1 MYYVR
6 FALSLDKTA
15 KWVFMNKLLIL
26 VLAAMLPLMAV
37 AQSADER
44 IGKLMNE
51 GRWFELEREMRDTA
65 VRNSLHPMICGM
77 AESLAHHYFNRP
89 DSAVAALN
97 RLLGKY
103 QAQMGGNTLSMA
115 YLLGV
120 DLARSEHYG
129 AAADLLQSLVDQM
142 VAQGMDTTEFVRFV
156 PQMIGSYRRFDS
168 IGGICRPLHP
178 VREYRIPMLADNSM
192 HSATGDTAAH
202 SIRVAV
208 QINGVADTCI
218 FDTGAGVNV
227 VPDKLVGKFGLRPLN
242 SSYVMQGIGVRQ
254 GQIMVADTLS
264 IGGMKWANV
273 PFVVADYTTGHPEA
287 DNVTDMMPS
296 VIGLPIMFSM
306 GEMQFDFD
314 GGELVVP
321 EKSTPNPLGSYNLMR
336 TDSENLQ
343 ILAEDEDGRPLL
355 MHFDTGTYYTVMS
368 PKYYDGNKA
377 AVEAV
382 GQVDSLRMAGMGGVS
397 ITRSY
402 RLPRKCFKI
411 GGSMACLDSV
421 TVNTGIDKMGNRVPA
436 QASDCGGADGTVGLD
451 LLERFRRVIVNL
463 HEMFIIKN

>member
-1 MYYVR
+1 
-6 FALSLDKTA
+6 
-15 KWVFMNKLLIL
+15 MNKLLIL
-26 VLAAMLPLMAV
+26 VLVAVLPLMAV

-77 AESLAHHYFNRP
+77 AESLVCHYFNRP
-89 DSAVAALN
+89 DSAVAALD
-97 RLLGKY
+97 RLLGQY
-103 QAQMGGNTLSMA
+103 QAQMGDNTLSMA

-120 DLARSEHYG
+120 DLSRSGHYG

-142 VAQGMDTTEFVRFV
+142 VAQGAGDSDFVKGV
-156 PQMIGSYRRFDS
+156 QPLVGVYREYDS

-178 VREYRIPMLADNSM
+178 VGEYRIPLLADSSM
-192 HSATGDTAAH
+192 HSATGDTVAH

-273 PFVVADYTTGHPEA
+273 PFVVADFATGHSEA
-287 DNVTDMMPS
+287 DKVAGMMPP
-296 VIGLPIMFSM
+296 VMGLPIMLSM

-314 GGELVVP
+314 DGELLVP
-321 EKSTPNPLGSYNLMR
+321 EKPTPNPLGSCNLMR

-343 ILAEDEDGRPLL
+343 ILAEDEDGSPLL

-368 PKYYDGNKA
+368 PKYYDGHKA

-382 GQVDSLRMAGMGGVS
+382 GQMDSLRMAGMGGVS

-411 GGSMACLDSV
+411 GGSVACLDSV

-436 QASDCGGADGTVGLD
+436 QASDYGGADGTVGLD
-451 LLERFRRVIVNL
+451 LLERFGRVIVNL
-463 HEMFIIKN
+463 REMYIIRNGEFLRFPG

>member
-1 MYYVR
+1 
-6 FALSLDKTA
+6 
-15 KWVFMNKLLIL
+15 MNKLLIL
-26 VLAAMLPLMAV
+26 VLVAVLPLMAV

-77 AESLAHHYFNRP
+77 AESLVCHYFNRP
-89 DSAVAALN
+89 DSAVSSLN
-97 RLLGKY
+97 RLLGQY
-103 QAQMGGNTLSMA
+103 QAQMGDNTLSMA

-120 DLARSEHYG
+120 DLSRSGHYG
-129 AAADLLQSLVDQM
+129 EAADLLQSLVDQM
-142 VAQGMDTTEFVRFV
+142 VAQGAGDTDFVKGV
-156 PQMIGSYRRFDS
+156 QPLVGVYVEYDS

-178 VREYRIPMLADNSM
+178 VGEYCIPMLADNSM
-192 HSATGDTAAH
+192 HSATGDTVAH

-208 QINGVADTCI
+208 KINGVADTCI

-227 VPDKLVGKFGLRPLN
+227 IPEELAGKFGLRPLK
-242 SSYVMQGIGVRQ
+242 SSFVMQGIGMSQ
-254 GQIMVADTLS
+254 GQIMIADTVR
-264 IGGMKWANV
+264 IGGMAWANV
-273 PFVVADYTTGHPEA
+273 PFVVADFVTGHSEA
-287 DNVTDMMPS
+287 DKVAGMMPP
-296 VIGLPIMFSM
+296 VIGLPIMLSM

-321 EKSTPNPLGSYNLMR
+321 EKPTPNPLGSCNLMR

-343 ILAEDEDGRPLL
+343 ILAEDEDGTPLL

-368 PKYYDGNKA
+368 PKYYDGNKT

-382 GQVDSLRMAGMGGVS
+382 GQMDSLRMAGMGGVS

-402 RLPRKCFKI
+402 RLPRKCFEI
-411 GGSMACLDSV
+411 GGSVACLDSV
-421 TVNTGIDKMGNRVPA
+421 TVNTGIDKMGNKVPA
-436 QASDCGGADGTVGLD
+436 QASEYGGADGTVGLD
-451 LLERFRRVIVNL
+451 LLERFGRVIVNL
-463 HEMFIIKN
+463 REMYIIRNSFVF